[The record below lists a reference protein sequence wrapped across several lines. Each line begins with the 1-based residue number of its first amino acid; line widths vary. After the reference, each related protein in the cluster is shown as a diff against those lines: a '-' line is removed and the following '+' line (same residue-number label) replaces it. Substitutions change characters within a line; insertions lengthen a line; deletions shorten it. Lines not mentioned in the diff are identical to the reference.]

1 MVTTTSTSTSIGTG
15 YDEILSTTSTLEK
28 IDASKLKNIDN
39 SMTSYLLAIFPLYT
53 CAILLNF
60 LTIYS
65 ILMAKVYRQY
75 LSNVLL
81 AVICIG
87 ALINLNGQ
95 IFLILMRW
103 AIDSS
108 SDQLCSIS
116 IYLRDNGSILIQ
128 THILFLVFERILANL
143 KKDSTNLNRPL
154 IQKAHLFLI
163 VVSLVSIILSLTV
176 PIFTLTHSAFSR
188 VNGLCAPKNL
198 ASYTKYLTW
207 IYYGFGHPFV
217 LSACGL
223 LGIFLCRK
231 TTISYSTLIPMNKI
245 VLIISLSSY
254 IDLLIRTLF
263 DDIVGVKNQS
273 ISNKID
279 ESSRKL
285 FFSMNLRDSIS
296 IVDKIIIGLVFFLF
310 RPEIR
315 LWLMESVKK
324 FQSNKNEIM
333 IPQML
338 DIRSEL
344 DDNYH
349 ETDDANIHFPA
360 DT

>member
-1 MVTTTSTSTSIGTG
+1 MVTTTPTSTSVGTN
-15 YDEILSTTSTLEK
+15 YDEILSTTATIEK
-28 IDASKLKNIDN
+28 NEVNELTNIDN
-39 SMTSYLLAIFPLYT
+39 SMT
-53 CAILLNF
+53 
-60 LTIYS
+60 TIYS
-65 ILMAKVYRQY
+65 ILMAKAYRQY

-81 AVICIG
+81 VVICIG
-87 ALINLNGQ
+87 ALINLHGQ

-103 AIDSS
+103 SIDSS

-116 IYLRDNGSILIQ
+116 IYLRDNGSILIY

-143 KKDSTNLNRPL
+143 KKDPTNFNRPL
-154 IQKAHLFLI
+154 LQKAHLFLI

-176 PIFTLTHSAFSR
+176 PIFTLTHSAFLH
-188 VNGLCAPKNL
+188 VNGLCVPANL
-198 ASYTKYLTW
+198 PSYRKYLTW

-223 LGIFLCRK
+223 LSIFLCRK

-263 DDIVGVKNQS
+263 DDIVGVNNQI
-273 ISNKID
+273 ISKQLD
-279 ESSRKL
+279 ESSGKQI
-285 FFSMNLRDSIS
+285 FSMNLRDSVS
-296 IVDKIIIGLVFFLF
+296 IINKIIIGLSFFLF

-315 LWLMESVKK
+315 LWLMESIKK
-324 FQSNKNEIM
+324 FRSNKNEIM

-338 DIRSEL
+338 DIRNEL
-344 DDNYH
+344 DDTYH
-349 ETDDANIHFPA
+349 ETDDANIHFPT